1 MYKIS
6 FISYCITWL
15 VFPHR
20 ANKKIAKYREE
31 KRQQQHLKCIFCFS
45 IIISIEFFFI
55 VKHRRS
61 LPKIFRCRILC
72 ALCIHY
78 TVYTY
83 TITESA
89 LKKFILVPF
98 VSSSTKVVWNFAL
111 NLQRWLDSGNVYQIS
126 ARDYSFFY
134 RLTFTIFVF
143 DWMMIF
149 LLSKIFAS
157 VSLDNSMYV
166 QQNSWIT

>member
-1 MYKIS
+1 MCKIS

-20 ANKKIAKYREE
+20 ANKKNAKYREE

-78 TVYTY
+78 TVYIYYYRVCIEKIY
-83 TITESA
+83 TRAICKQQHKSCLELCS
-89 LKKFILVPF
+89 K
-98 VSSSTKVVWNFAL
+98 SSKMIGLGQCLSNQCTRLFFFLQTHIHNFC
-111 NLQRWLDSGNVYQIS
+111 I
-126 ARDYSFFY
+126 
-134 RLTFTIFVF
+134 
-143 DWMMIF
+143 
-149 LLSKIFAS
+149 
-157 VSLDNSMYV
+157 
-166 QQNSWIT
+166 

>member
-20 ANKKIAKYREE
+20 ANKKLLNRERK

-78 TVYTY
+78 PVYIYYYRVCIEKIY
-83 TITESA
+83 TRAIC
-89 LKKFILVPF
+89 KY
-98 VSSSTKVVWNFAL
+98 STKVVWNFAL

-126 ARDYSFFY
+126 ARDYSFF
-134 RLTFTIFVF
+134 LQTHIHNFCIWLDDDIFVVKNLRISSI
-143 DWMMIF
+143 W
-149 LLSKIFAS
+149 
-157 VSLDNSMYV
+157 
-166 QQNSWIT
+166 

>member
-1 MYKIS
+1 MQCNCIKYHS
-6 FISYCITWL
+6 FQIVLLGAFFHI
-15 VFPHR
+15 R
-20 ANKKIAKYREE
+20 ANK

-78 TVYTY
+78 PVYIYYYRVCIEKIY
-83 TITESA
+83 TRAIC
-89 LKKFILVPF
+89 KY
-98 VSSSTKVVWNFAL
+98 STKVVWNFAL
-111 NLQRWLDSGNVYQIS
+111 NLQIWLDSGNVYQIS

-157 VSLDNSMYV
+157 VPFGNMYV